1 MTVVEMDRN
10 NRIATGTSTNIDGEY
25 VISMTDAANKLQFSF
40 VGFKEQILEVRGRN
54 RIDVVLEEDVYTLEA
69 IDVVAQK
76 VTNIGMVN
84 IQERDLAMP
93 VARLSARE
101 FEDVQASSIDEA
113 MQGRLS
119 GVDIASNS
127 GDPGAGMSI
136 RIRGVSTLSANSN
149 PMIVVD
155 NIPYE
160 VSISSDFSFSTA
172 NEEGYSQMLNIP
184 VDDIMEITV
193 LKDAAATALWGTKAA
208 NGVLMIT
215 TKRGAKGRE
224 PVISFNYRGTFSKNP
239 GHIPM
244 LNGDEYSTMI
254 LEAYQNS
261 YDVPLNTSLR
271 KEFLYSA
278 NDPYYFYNYGANTDW
293 MKAITRN
300 GRTGNYD
307 FSITGGG
314 NKAFYRFSVNYQD
327 QVGTTRGTDMN
338 RLSSRLNLDYFIS
351 DKLKMRADF
360 SIAHSNT
367 NANYR
372 SDLRSV
378 AYKKMPNM
386 SIYEYDAY
394 GHLTGNYFSPESN
407 AQGTYP
413 STDRKSVV

>member
-1 MTVVEMDRN
+1 MNKRTILLAGIQLLLFTATVFGQTRFIVRGKVSDQTGGLPGVTVVEMDRN

-293 MKAITRN
+293 MKAITAY
-300 GRTGNYD
+300 GRTSNYD
-307 FSITGGG
+307 FSITGEG
-314 NKAFYRFSVNYQD
+314 N
-327 QVGTTRGTDMN
+327 
-338 RLSSRLNLDYFIS
+338 
-351 DKLKMRADF
+351 
-360 SIAHSNT
+360 
-367 NANYR
+367 
-372 SDLRSV
+372 
-378 AYKKMPNM
+378 
-386 SIYEYDAY
+386 
-394 GHLTGNYFSPESN
+394 
-407 AQGTYP
+407 
-413 STDRKSVV
+413 